1 MGPFDNGWKDY
12 LSCNEKI
19 HTEIANCKAEETE
32 SCKKQIALLEQR
44 LHAHYTKEIEKK
56 CNNQF
61 SHPLYGSDYKEWFRK
76 EKASLEERLQAQCA
90 TAQLNAAAKCK
101 SDQDTMREEHRKAQ
115 NQLEQ
120 EKEILKKQNFEHA
133 QKAKNDQAAKE
144 KLEREKEELA
154 QENKKLK
161 KQDDERVQKAKDDQA
176 AKEKL
181 ERENEKLKAESR
193 PEPKPQKIGPQN
205 NSTSEFEAFSKQ
217 KCPSLHG
224 QRATAFGVTYE
235 AFCGARPRGRYTDDY
250 VESKNFGDCMGA
262 CTVDRSCQGVYYE
275 THLSRCRM
283 TMDWEY
289 PPLGWADSTEFS
301 FVPVSPREGGIG
313 ATTPDLP
320 SRLIKDDYMDNA
332 SCPDSDGSIV
342 SVGSLQFRVHC
353 RKYQP
358 KKHLESV
365 GSSRRVSGMLAIC
378 ALNPACQGVAYS
390 ASSVYMIAEHEKLE
404 EKTRNSDLV
413 KAYHWVIMLTEPRV
427 AA

>member
-90 TAQLNAAAKCK
+90 TAQLNAATKCK
-101 SDQDTMREEHRKAQ
+101 SDQDTMREEHRKVQ

-120 EKEILKKQNFEHA
+120 ENEILKKQNFENA

-161 KQDDERVQKAKDDQA
+161 KQDDERAQKAKDDQA

-289 PPLGWADSTEFS
+289 PPLGWADNTEFS

-358 KKHLESV
+358 KKQLESV
-365 GSSRRVSGMLAIC
+365 GSSRRASGMLAIC

-390 ASSVYMIAEHEKLE
+390 ASSVYMIAEHEKLP